1 MDAPEVQIDYTWLWR
16 LLKRYWIMIVGVTVV
31 CGGLG
36 AYKAHAIKE
45 QVQYVAGVQVLINQK
60 NQPTKVEAVN
70 PAHVMGTF
78 RDLAS
83 NEGLLHKAQKAL
95 RRDGMHDVVTHDLRR
110 AIMVD
115 FKEES
120 QVLVISAQTDNPK
133 RSELFA
139 RYVAKA
145 FQKEYKNT
153 VNGYQIE
160 KINATPQVEKMG
172 GGHKGGLKWLVLGLA
187 GGFIVSFAL
196 AFVLDLTDKKIRSSR
211 AVAKLGL
218 TDLGRMGQAGAEP
231 ENTRIIQ
238 ANVDLVNTG
247 KSLVVTAPA
256 GNIGQAD
263 LALNLAEL
271 WAKKGKQV
279 LLVDGD
285 LRHPQLAQRLG
296 VTADSGLNEMTTADD
311 LVPVATTTANLH
323 LLPAGKALAADQE
336 SKFDRDTMQKVLE
349 KLTGQFDHVVVVTPA
364 LTTDAS
370 AREWVACV
378 TGTVMV
384 VQNNVTT
391 VDDIREAMAALA
403 LGKATVLGYV
413 MNSEK

>member
-1 MDAPEVQIDYTWLWR
+1 M
-16 LLKRYWIMIVGVTVV
+16 
-31 CGGLG
+31 
-36 AYKAHAIKE
+36 
-45 QVQYVAGVQVLINQK
+45 
-60 NQPTKVEAVN
+60 
-70 PAHVMGTF
+70 
-78 RDLAS
+78 
-83 NEGLLHKAQKAL
+83 
-95 RRDGMHDVVTHDLRR
+95 
-110 AIMVD
+110 
-115 FKEES
+115 
-120 QVLVISAQTDNPK
+120 
-133 RSELFA
+133 
-139 RYVAKA
+139 
-145 FQKEYKNT
+145 
-153 VNGYQIE
+153 
-160 KINATPQVEKMG
+160 
-172 GGHKGGLKWLVLGLA
+172 
-187 GGFIVSFAL
+187 
-196 AFVLDLTDKKIRSSR
+196 DLTDKKIRSFR

-218 TDLGRMGQAGAEP
+218 TDLGRMGQASAEP

-296 VTADSGLNEMTTADD
+296 VTADSGLNEMTTVDD

-323 LLPAGKALAADQE
+323 LLPAGKALDADQE
-336 SKFDRDTMQKVLE
+336 SKFDRDTVQKVLE
-349 KLTGQFDHVVVVTPA
+349 KLNGQFDHVVVVTPS
-364 LTTDAS
+364 LTADAS
-370 AREWVACV
+370 AREWAACV